1 MRGTPA
7 LTLLT
12 IALAVAPQ
20 VLGPSTT
27 EEPHDEPPLTLRV
40 LGLGQPLTVRDGE
53 TFEVALGGEIV
64 QLTVEVQGTRTL
76 CTPEV
81 CLDYPTSMGFE
92 YDPSEG
98 SETWTLDGNDATLQ
112 VQVNPI
118 SQRPQGFARDYFG
131 FLADLGDGEVLEEEP
146 NELKVEGLRLRAFRA
161 VMPWG
166 DLEFRCDL
174 YAVLKDEKGRWATT
188 FIILQE
194 VADRGEAE
202 ATEVSEARE
211 LLARTLRA
219 AR

>member
-1 MRGTPA
+1 MLGHSTP
-7 LTLLT
+7 
-12 IALAVAPQ
+12 Q
-20 VLGPSTT
+20 RQD
-27 EEPHDEPPLTLRV
+27 EEPPLTLRV
-40 LGLGQPLTVRDGE
+40 SGLGEPLTVQEGEPFEVEIGGE
-53 TFEVALGGEIV
+53 TVRLM
-64 QLTVEVQGTRTL
+64 VEVLGTRTL

-118 SQRPQGFARDYFG
+118 SQRPQGFAKDYFG

-146 NELKVEGLRLRAFRA
+146 NELEVEGLRLRAFRA

-166 DLEFRCDL
+166 ELEFRCDL
-174 YAVLKDEKGRWATT
+174 YAVLKDEEGRWATT

-194 VADRGEAE
+194 VADREEAE
-202 ATEVSEARE
+202 ASEVGEARD

>member
-1 MRGTPA
+1 MTA
-7 LTLLT
+7 
-12 IALAVAPQ
+12 IALAPLMLGHSTPQ
-20 VLGPSTT
+20 RQD
-27 EEPHDEPPLTLRV
+27 EEPPLTLRV
-40 LGLGQPLTVRDGE
+40 SGLGEPLTVQEGEPFEVEIGGE
-53 TFEVALGGEIV
+53 TVRLM
-64 QLTVEVQGTRTL
+64 VEVLGTRTL

-118 SQRPQGFARDYFG
+118 SQRPQGFAKDYFG

-146 NELKVEGLRLRAFRA
+146 NELEVEGLRLRAFRA

-166 DLEFRCDL
+166 ELEFRCDL
-174 YAVLKDEKGRWATT
+174 YAVLKDEEGRWATT

-194 VADRGEAE
+194 VADREEAE
-202 ATEVSEARE
+202 ASEVGEARD

>member
-1 MRGTPA
+1 MKLHTPW
-7 LTLLT
+7 LLLS
-12 IALAVAPQ
+12 LAAFVAFAAEPWQ
-20 VLGPSTT
+20 
-27 EEPHDEPPLTLRV
+27 EEEPPLTLRIS
-40 LGLGQPLTVRDGE
+40 GLGEPLLVQDGE
-53 TFEVALGGEIV
+53 PF
-64 QLTVEVQGTRTL
+64 TVEVGGEERTLRIEVQDTRKL

-81 CLDYPTSMGFE
+81 CLEYPSGFGFE

-118 SQRPQGFARDYFG
+118 SQRPQGFAKDYFG

-146 NELKVEGLRLRAFRA
+146 NELEVEGLRLRAFRA